1 MSDGSG
7 KKVDVKPDK
16 TVIKALALG
25 GLLGGGGECAV
36 DVKNG
41 KVIRIRP
48 FHYDWKYD
56 RESFRPWKITRNGKE
71 YKPLFKSVPSPF
83 SLAYKKRTFSP
94 NRIKY
99 PLKRVDWD
107 PNGERNPQNRGK
119 SKYQRISWEEVSTL
133 LADEVK
139 RVHKEYGP
147 LAILVQGD
155 GHGECKTINTPH
167 GHSGRLF
174 DMMGGFT
181 QQVRNPDSWEGW
193 YWGSKHVWGQGIQ
206 GMMDPANNIIK
217 DMTENCD
224 MVLFWGGDPETT
236 PWGFTGQCATRL
248 CYFWTEV
255 GIKQVYICPDLNYG
269 AAVHADKWIPILPN
283 TDAALQLAIIYIW
296 VTEGTYNKEYVETHS
311 VGMDKVEDYVLGK
324 EDGIPKTP
332 EWASRK
338 CGVPEWTIKAL
349 ARDWAKKIVSIAHY
363 FGGSYVRGPFS
374 HEPGRLECI
383 LLGMQGLGGP
393 GVHQSQITYT
403 GMPRAEGLR
412 STRFFNPELSERIT
426 KPVATTILA
435 WGKQLIPK
443 TWIQQAIDEPPL
455 TFYGSGAI
463 ETPTEDQFIKYTY
476 PLPKEEG
483 GTEIHMIWTD
493 TPCRITCWNHGN
505 WTIEAFRN
513 PKIETVVAQHPWLEN
528 DCLIADVILPSNTT
542 LEVEDI
548 VTNVRQGVNFHSIA
562 IMEQAVQPIGESKS
576 DYEVVLEI
584 AKKLDYGDKFSEN
597 KTTRD
602 LQQQVFDDMEIDN
615 LVSWDDFLDKKY
627 FVFPT
632 AKDWEN
638 DSPGFRK
645 FYDDPEKHPL
655 PTPTGKLEFYSA
667 RLAEHFPDD
676 KERPPIPKWIEKSQ
690 THDERISSERA
701 AMFPL
706 LLMSNH
712 GRWRTHAQG
721 DDITWTREAPT
732 CKVTGV
738 DGYKYEPVWIHPQE
752 AEKRGIRDG
761 DIVKVF
767 NERGIVLCGALVWER
782 VMPGV
787 AYVDHGARHDPLVPG
802 WVDRG
807 GAINTIAPYG
817 VSSRN
822 AVGQATSG
830 YLVDVQKVSEK
841 DYQEWRAMD
850 PEAFD
855 NAYQREYDPAAGLR
869 FNAWVEGGMK

>member
-1 MSDGSG
+1 MSDGSSR
-7 KKVDVKPDK
+7 KVDVKPDK

-36 DVKNG
+36 DVKDG

-56 RESFRPWKITRNGKE
+56 RDSFRPWKISRNGKE
-71 YKPLFKSVPSPF
+71 YRPLFKSVPSPF

-119 SKYQRISWEEVSTL
+119 SKYQRITWEEASNI
-133 LADEVK
+133 LAAEVK

-206 GMMDPANNIIK
+206 GMYNPADNIVK

-283 TDAALQLAIIYIW
+283 TDAALQLAVIYIW
-296 VTEGTYNKEYVETHS
+296 VTEGTYDKEYVKTHA

-332 EWASRK
+332 EWAFRK

-426 KPVATTILA
+426 KPVATTIRA

-463 ETPTEDQFIKYTY
+463 ETPTEDQFIEYNY
-476 PLPKEEG
+476 PLKEG

-505 WTIEAFRN
+505 WTIDAFRN

-548 VTNVRQGVNFHSIA
+548 VTNVRQGVNFHSMA
-562 IMEQAVQPIGESKS
+562 IMEQAVQPVGESKS

-584 AKKLDYGDKFSEN
+584 ARKLDYGDKFSEN

-602 LQQQVFDDMEIDN
+602 LQKQVFDDMEIED
-615 LVSWDDFLDKKY
+615 LISWEDFLDKKY

-632 AKDWEN
+632 ARDWEN

-676 KERPPIPKWIEKSQ
+676 KERPPIPKWIEKSE
-690 THDERISSERA
+690 THDERLSSERA
-701 AMFPL
+701 KMFPL

-721 DDITWTREAPT
+721 DDITWTREVAT
-732 CKVTGV
+732 CKVIGV
-738 DGYKYEPVWIHPQE
+738 DRYKYEPVWINPQD
-752 AEKRGIRDG
+752 AAKRDIRDG

-767 NERGIVLCGALVWER
+767 NERGVVLCGARVWER
-782 VMPGV
+782 IMPGV

-817 VSSRN
+817 VASRN

-841 DYQEWRAMD
+841 DYQEWRKMD
-850 PEAFD
+850 PKAFD
-855 NAYQREYDPAAGLR
+855 DAYKREYDPASGLR
-869 FNAWVEGGMK
+869 FNAWVEGGI